1 MIINYEYTDTFAG
14 EANYSWV
21 KRASVLA
28 NDNLS
33 DLAIVR
39 RAKMWAGLNG
49 CRAKVENYGET
60 IAIRPQ
66 GMATVL
72 FITFEA

>member
-1 MIINYEYTDTFAG
+1 MIINCEYTDTYAG

-21 KRASVLA
+21 KRTSILA

-49 CRAKVENYGET
+49 CRARVEKYCDMIVIKPYN
-60 IAIRPQ
+60 
-66 GMATVL
+66 MATIL
-72 FITFEA
+72 FITFE